1 VADRADV
8 IVAAAEVIGW
18 KRSGRKCFSNH
29 EETRMAELGGRGN
42 GIQLYGVILRDR
54 IKSADVGTLT
64 AYRTVAHDLLH
75 GASGP
80 DADDLRAALRDLEG
94 AIKAK
99 GG

>member
-1 VADRADV
+1 
-8 IVAAAEVIGW
+8 
-18 KRSGRKCFSNH
+18 
-29 EETRMAELGGRGN
+29 MAELGGRGN
-42 GIQLYGVILRDR
+42 GIQLYGVMLRDK

-75 GASGP
+75 GASGA
-80 DADDLRAALRDLEG
+80 DADELRAALGDLDS

>member
-1 VADRADV
+1 
-8 IVAAAEVIGW
+8 
-18 KRSGRKCFSNH
+18 
-29 EETRMAELGGRGN
+29 MAEHGGRGN
-42 GIQLYGVILRDR
+42 GIQLYGVVLRDR
-54 IKSADVGTLT
+54 IKSADINTLT

-80 DADDLRAALRDLEG
+80 DADDLRVALGDLEG

>member
-1 VADRADV
+1 MV
-8 IVAAAEVIGW
+8 EY
-18 KRSGRKCFSNH
+18 
-29 EETRMAELGGRGN
+29 GGRGN
-42 GIQLYGVILRDR
+42 GIQLYGVVLRDR
-54 IKSADVGTLT
+54 IKSADINTLT

-80 DADDLRAALRDLEG
+80 DADDLRAALGDLEG